1 MEAIGS
7 KYLNKNNILTT
18 RYFNNNTIYLDRIKT
33 TDGITTINV
42 KNITTNEEIDEMKE
56 KMKETNTYINDIR
69 DDVSQLS
76 TLNTTNMNEINNL
89 TSQLISLSSLVNTS
103 LYSPFYSNEEALLQ
117 MTSLTSYI
125 NTEISRNT
133 TIKQADIINTI
144 GIKDLKNITYT
155 FPLSTLMSWG
165 TDSSK
170 TFKNTSTDHK
180 MYIFQFMFMINNDTD
195 TPKKTKIYFNSN
207 RIDSG
212 NSSTIDKLDDYSY
225 YYSNGYMIFT
235 SREYVRTVGVYVL
248 NYIDGTLTY
257 KDSVDIVQSSPNQSF
272 IYYIDSKT
280 PFDVWN
286 DDEIKR

>member
-18 RYFNNNTIYLDRIKT
+18 RYFNNNTIYLDTIKSS
-33 TDGITTINV
+33 DGMTTINV
-42 KNITTNEEIDEMKE
+42 KDILSNNEIDEIKE
-56 KMKETNTYINDIR
+56 KMKETNIYIDDIR
-69 DDVSQLS
+69 DDVSQLI

-89 TSQLISLSSLVNTS
+89 TSQLISLSSLVNES
-103 LYSPFYSNEEALLQ
+103 LYSPLYSNEESLLK

-133 TIKQADIINTI
+133 TITQLDIINTI
-144 GIKDLKNITYT
+144 GIKDLKHNTYT

-180 MYIFQFMFMINNDTD
+180 MYIFQFMFIPNTD
-195 TPKKTKIYFNSN
+195 SYSTKKTKIYFNSN

-212 NSSTIDKLDDYSY
+212 NSTNIEKLADYGE

-235 SREYVRTVGVYVL
+235 TKEYVSTVGVYML
-248 NYIDGTLTY
+248 NYNDGTLTY
-257 KDSVDIVQSSPNQSF
+257 KNAVDIVQSSPNQSF
-272 IYYIDSKT
+272 IYYINSKT

-286 DDEIKR
+286 DDEIKK